1 MGKRSLLKKEQKEH
15 DKGEVGQ
22 ARRGT
27 GARMVLYEVFM
38 TGLLHTH
45 LGGHGLTVLID
56 SCKLH
61 SNRLWCAYLSH
72 NPVYYNQMDACIEYL

>member
-1 MGKRSLLKKEQKEH
+1 MGKRSLLKEEQKEH

-45 LGGHGLTVLID
+45 LGGRGLTVLID

-61 SNRLWCAYLSH
+61 NSRLDSTCLFH
-72 NPVYYNQMDACIEYL
+72 NSVC